1 MFKSLITSGDAKTI
15 KGEKLGYRTGI
26 MYLSPA
32 DSSGII
38 NVCPK
43 ASTGCK
49 AMCLNTA
56 GRGQMAMVQQVRLAR
71 TLFLKENPAEF
82 ANQLEKEIT
91 SLVFSAKRANM
102 IPAIRINGTSDL
114 PKLAMPI
121 AERWENYQSGFVQF
135 YDYTKI
141 PQPWKRVRKN
151 YDITFSRSETN
162 EKDCLAALDNGINVA
177 VVFSTKKGEKLP
189 DEFWGYEVINGDE
202 HDLRFLDK
210 KGVVVGLTAKGR
222 AKKDTSG
229 FVVKV

>member
-26 MYLSPA
+26 LYLAPA
-32 DSSGII
+32 KESGVI
-38 NVCPK
+38 NVCPS
-43 ASTGCK
+43 ASLGCM

-56 GRGQMAMVQQVRLAR
+56 GRGQMATVQKIRVAR
-71 TLFLKENPAEF
+71 TIQLKTNPSAF
-82 ANQLEKEIT
+82 KAQLHRE
-91 SLVFSAKRANM
+91 VSAVIKSAQQANM

-114 PKLAMPI
+114 PHLAIPL
-121 AERWENYQSGFVQF
+121 AEEFDTVQF

-162 EKDCLAALDNGINVA
+162 QKDCLDALNYGINVA
-177 VVFSTKKGEKLP
+177 VVFSTKKTEKLP
-189 DEFWGYEVINGDE
+189 DEFWGFEVINGDE

-210 KGVVVGLTAKGR
+210 KGVIVGLTAKGR

>member
-1 MFKSLITSGDAKTI
+1 MFKTLITSGDAKTI

-26 MYLSPA
+26 MYLAPA
-32 DSSGII
+32 RASGVI
-38 NVCPK
+38 NVCPF
-43 ASTGCK
+43 ASVGCK

-56 GRGQMAMVQQVRLAR
+56 GRGQMDMVQQVRIAR
-71 TLFLKENPAEF
+71 TLFLKEQPITFMRQLKIEVAKVIASAER
-82 ANQLEKEIT
+82 K
-91 SLVFSAKRANM
+91 KM
-102 IPAIRINGTSDL
+102 IPAIRVNGTSDL
-114 PKLAMPI
+114 PKLALPL
-121 AERWENYQSGFVQF
+121 ADLFKTVQF

-141 PQPWKRVRKN
+141 PQPWKRVRPN
-151 YDITFSRSETN
+151 YDLTFSRSETN
-162 EKDCLAALDNGINVA
+162 EKDCIDALANGINVA

-189 DEFWGYEVINGDE
+189 DEYLGVEVINGDE

>member
-1 MFKSLITSGDAKTI
+1 MSFKTLITSGDAKTI

-32 DSSGII
+32 KQSGVI
-38 NVCPK
+38 NVCPS
-43 ASTGCK
+43 ASVGCM

-56 GRGQMAMVQQVRLAR
+56 GRGQMDMVQQVRLSR
-71 TLFLKENPAEF
+71 TLFLKNSPDAFSAQLRAEVSK
-82 ANQLEKEIT
+82 LIE
-91 SLVFSAKRANM
+91 SAKRAAM

-114 PKLAMPI
+114 PKLALPL
-121 AERWENYQSGFVQF
+121 AEEFSGVQF
-135 YDYTKI
+135 YDYTKL
-141 PQPWKRVRKN
+141 PKPYQRVRSN

-162 EKDCLAALDNGINVA
+162 EKECLDALANGINVA

-189 DEFWGYEVINGDE
+189 DEYLGYEVINGDE

-210 KGVVVGLTAKGR
+210 KGVIVGLTAKGR
-222 AKKDTSG
+222 AKKDTTG